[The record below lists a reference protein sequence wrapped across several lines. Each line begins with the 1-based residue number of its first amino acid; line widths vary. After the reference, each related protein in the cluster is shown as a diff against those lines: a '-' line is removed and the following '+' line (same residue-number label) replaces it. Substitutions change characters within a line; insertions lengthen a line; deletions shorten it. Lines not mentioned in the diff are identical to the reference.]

1 MKQNLSILSKCF
13 GVLILCLGIETM
25 ALDFTYQ
32 TFLIPTAQAKILNQA
47 TDKTS
52 SNPQTL
58 LFVANSKEGIL
69 YAGNQDLGRCTPLLQ
84 DKLESQNEPITLKEG
99 ILECKNL
106 ALKVENGAI
115 LGALTATQNFRLN
128 LKLIDSMVLRQQEIT
143 YQYPKNS
150 KQAKNA
156 LISTQFHCSNDS
168 KTQKILQS
176 VYQESFD
183 CKNAKEVFLKN
194 SQDSIQNYFK
204 EMLQTNDKEKVA
216 KGIEK
221 YLQTSPFEEYKGESL
236 YYFDN
241 NLLVFLKSN
250 YLYTGGAHGIS
261 SKWGVIV
268 SKEKGILPLNTI
280 LDSNNGELK
289 SLLWQEYQ
297 NYLKSVKAEAFVDF
311 ESFRVSDVILLDY
324 DSFVFL
330 YQPYEIMPYAYGIVE
345 LRIPLE
351 QMGKFGNFAKTP
363 LESLFVK

>member
-1 MKQNLSILSKCF
+1 MKQNLSLSFKCF
-13 GVLILCLGIETM
+13 GSLILCLGIEAM

-47 TDKTS
+47 ADKTS

-69 YAGNQDLGRCTPLLQ
+69 YAGNQALGRCTPLLQ
-84 DKLESQNEPITLKEG
+84 DKRESQNEPIALKEG

-115 LGALTATQNFRLN
+115 LSALTATQNLKLN
-128 LKLIDSMVLRQQEIT
+128 LKLIDSMVLQQQEAT
-143 YQYPKNS
+143 YQYPKSS

-156 LISTQFHCSNDS
+156 SISKQFHCSSDS

-176 VYQESFD
+176 VYQKSFN
-183 CKNAKEVFLKN
+183 CKNGKEVFLK
-194 SQDSIQNYFK
+194 SAQDCVQNYFK
-204 EMLQTNDKEKVA
+204 EMLQINGKEKVA
-216 KGIEK
+216 NEIEK
-221 YLQTSPFEEYKGESL
+221 YLQTSPFEEYNQESL
-236 YYFDN
+236 YFFDN

-268 SKEKGILPLNTI
+268 SKEKGILPLNTMI
-280 LDSNNGELK
+280 DSNNAELK

-297 NYLKSVKAEAFVDF
+297 NYLKSVEAEAFVDF
-311 ESFRVSDVILLDY
+311 ESFRVSDAILLDY

-351 QMGKFGNFAKTP
+351 QMEKFGNFAKTP
-363 LESLFVK
+363 LESLFAK